1 MVFKMKLSADA
12 EISEEKVKNYLLV
25 WRSRSDK
32 SQWLA
37 SAGYTLA
44 NWRQLQSDI
53 RNLLVND
60 ATFVRENPWGRLY
73 EIRGILNG
81 PSGKTLY
88 VRSIWMIESET
99 GRTKFIT
106 LYADKKK

>member
-1 MVFKMKLSADA
+1 MNLSRDA
-12 EISEEKVKNYLLV
+12 VISETKIKRYLLV
-25 WRSRSDK
+25 WRVWNDK

-37 SAGYTLA
+37 SAGYSMD
-44 NWRQLQSDI
+44 NWQQLHSDI
-53 RNLLVND
+53 RQLLEGS

-73 EIRGILNG
+73 EIRGVLSGPNG
-81 PSGKTLY
+81 RKLA

-99 GRTKFIT
+99 GLTKFIT